1 MKRILITGSNG
12 FVGKHLMNCLSN
24 SFEVY
29 GIDRCQPV
37 EDNYH
42 FTCDITEKERLKN
55 LYKKINPEVIIH
67 LAAIVHKNNADTSE
81 ENYNFI
87 NYECSKFLFDL
98 AVENKAKVIF
108 ASTIE
113 VYGESEEQFIDEGTV
128 CKPESYYAKSKYKA
142 EEYLRELP
150 IEYSILRFVPLYG
163 EEFTLNVDKRVY
175 LKKDKLAYYFKD
187 GKYTFDFCHIEN
199 VCKAIRYLCEQENKS
214 NTYILADQ
222 KAISAKEI
230 IETNK
235 KKKRIRVIKVPY
247 YPALLAISILDWCMR
262 SKKDF
267 YFSKRNFKKL
277 FQSKHYSSK
286 KINLLVQLN
295 ANYEG
300 MYR

>member
-12 FVGKHLMNCLSN
+12 FIGRHLMDYLSN

-29 GIDRCQPV
+29 GIDRHQLI
-37 EDNYH
+37 EDEH
-42 FTCDITEKERLKN
+42 HLVCDITDQERLMT
-55 LYKKINPEVIIH
+55 LYKNINPNVVIH

-87 NYECSKFLFDL
+87 NYECSKFLFNL

-113 VYGESEEQFIDEGTV
+113 VYGESEEQFIDEDTV

-142 EEYLRELP
+142 EEYLQELS

-163 EEFTLNVDKRVY
+163 EKFTLNVDKRVY

-187 GKYTFDFCHIEN
+187 GKYTFDFCHIDN
-199 VCKAIRYLCEQENKS
+199 VCKAIRYLCERENKS

-230 IETNK
+230 IEANK
-235 KKKRIRVIKVPY
+235 KNKRIIAIRIPY

-267 YFSKRNFKKL
+267 YLSKRNFKKL
-277 FQSKHYSSK
+277 FQSKRYSSK
-286 KINLLVQLN
+286 KINTLVELS
-295 ANYEG
+295 AGYEG